1 MNALAWALAGVNIVV
16 LLWVVVRLQQVKRA
30 AERPSDAAGL
40 ENAIASEIAKLMEA
54 NERAARDLRM
64 ELTHALQAQNQAL
77 TNAQSEAA
85 RSLAQTMSIQQ
96 QNLVHA
102 LGEMADKDRA
112 QFESFSQRFSEW
124 AQHTAH
130 QLDAMRDTV
139 ERRLQYLQE
148 DNRKELER
156 MRMTVDE
163 KLHQT
168 LERRLG
174 ESFQLV
180 SQRLEQVHQGLGEMQ
195 SLAAGVGDL
204 KRVLTNVKARGI
216 LGEVQLET
224 LLEQVLSPEQ
234 YARNVAVKPGSD
246 ERVDFAICLP
256 GRDGDDPVWLPID
269 AKFPLEDYQ
278 RLVEA
283 QEAGDQARFLEA
295 AKALEA
301 RIRDEAKSIRAK
313 YVAPPHTTEFAI
325 LFLPMEGLF
334 AEVLRRSG
342 LWESLSREYRVVIT
356 GPTTI
361 AALLNS
367 LQLGFRTLAIQKRSS
382 EVWQLLGAIRTEFGK
397 FGEMLEKTQKK
408 LQEASNAI
416 DRAATRSRQI
426 ERKLVSVEAQP
437 ALPDAWEEEA

>member
-1 MNALAWALAGVNIVV
+1 MHTIDIV
-16 LLWVVVRLQQVKRA
+16 LLLVLLGLAAWTIWRVELTQRNQQRLIAQ
-30 AERPSDAAGL
+30 L
-40 ENAIASEIAKLMEA
+40 EAH
-54 NERAARDLRM
+54 ERALRDLRM
-64 ELTHALQAQNQAL
+64 EMSQAIQSQSQAL
-77 TNAQSEAA
+77 MSAQAEAS
-85 RSLAQTMSIQQ
+85 RSLAQTISLQH
-96 QNLVHA
+96 QNLLHA
-102 LGEMADKDRA
+102 LGEWNEKDWA
-112 QFESFSQRFSEW
+112 QLESFSQRFSEW
-124 AQHTAH
+124 AQLTAR
-130 QLDAMRDTV
+130 QLEATRETV

-148 DNRKELER
+148 ENRKELER
-156 MRMTVDE
+156 MRLTVDE

-204 KRVLTNVKARGI
+204 KRVLSNVKTRGI
-216 LGEVQLET
+216 LGEVQLDA
-224 LLEQVLSPEQ
+224 LLEQIMSPEQ

-246 ERVDFAICLP
+246 ERVDFAIRLP
-256 GRDGDDPVWLPID
+256 GREGDDPVWLPID

-283 QEAGDQARFLEA
+283 QDAGDQAGFLEA

-301 RIRDEAKSIRAK
+301 RIRDEAKSIRQK
-313 YVAPPHTTEFAI
+313 YIAPPHTTEFAL

-342 LWESLSREYRVVIT
+342 LWESLSREYRVIVT
-356 GPTTI
+356 GPTTLT
-361 AALLNS
+361 ALLNS
-367 LQLGFRTLAIQKRSS
+367 LQMGFRTLAIQKRSS

-397 FGEMLEKTQKK
+397 FGELLARTRKK
-408 LQEASNAI
+408 LEEASNAI

-426 ERKLVSVEAQP
+426 ERKLVAVEAQP
-437 ALPDAWEEEA
+437 ELPDASWEEEA